1 MLLSRRN
8 HGSSSLLRDATRAG
22 NRIAEDAL
30 GVAQTART
38 ELGGLGREVRD
49 QAASGVT
56 KARRGT
62 ARRLEGA
69 AAAVDQQPSRRRL
82 RKPLLLAVLAG
93 VAGWIAVKVLR
104 TQGPKADEKAD
115 ELAERAEE
123 KAGQAEK
130 GVAQATEKAAAKAA
144 GSARKAAT
152 KADEVRDEAH
162 AHSGSNNA
170 AH

>member
-93 VAGWIAVKVLR
+93 AAGWIAVKVLR
-104 TQGPKADEKAD
+104 TQGPKAE
-115 ELAERAEE
+115 ELAERADE
-123 KAGQAEK
+123 KAGEAEK
-130 GVAQATEKAAAKAA
+130 GVARATEKAADKAA

-152 KADEVRDEAH
+152 KAEEVRDQAH

-170 AH
+170 AR